1 MGQGGGGDGQRGR
14 LGPGGHQ
21 PSSLSL
27 TSSWCRKKL
36 AFRDSPSLVESLR
49 GFLMAVC
56 MQDKGDAT
64 SGGRL
69 FPLLELLPPPPFLP
83 PDKLQGI
90 NRSLVSTIGTVAPLL
105 G

>member
-1 MGQGGGGDGQRGR
+1 MGQGGGGDGQRGH

-27 TSSWCRKKL
+27 TSSWCRNKL

-56 MQDKGDAT
+56 MQDEEGAT
-64 SGGRL
+64 FWWPAFPSSGASS
-69 FPLLELLPPPPFLP
+69 PPFLP
-83 PDKLQGI
+83 PDKFQGI
-90 NRSLVSTIGTVAPLL
+90 DRRLVVTVGTVAPLL